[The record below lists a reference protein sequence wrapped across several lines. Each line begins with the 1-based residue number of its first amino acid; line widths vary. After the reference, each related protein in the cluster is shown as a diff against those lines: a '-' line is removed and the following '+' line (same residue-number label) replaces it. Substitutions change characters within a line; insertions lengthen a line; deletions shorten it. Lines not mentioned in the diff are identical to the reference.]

1 MLNFIINKKFPKPN
15 EYFSYYCSISNI
27 PLSYNYP
34 SKYDI
39 PFLPMEY
46 LAPIIFQILSPKFII
61 ELLLKILTEQTI
73 IFIPEDLQNLTAL
86 V

>member
-1 MLNFIINKKFPKPN
+1 
-15 EYFSYYCSISNI
+15 
-27 PLSYNYP
+27 
-34 SKYDI
+34 
-39 PFLPMEY
+39 MEY

-73 IFIPEDLQNLTAL
+73 IFISEDLQNLTAL